1 MAEIRDQTLTG
12 EQTLDG
18 NTYIN
23 CQFNSARLVF
33 QGGPPP
39 GFVNCTFGETE
50 FVFDGAAGRTL
61 GFLKAMAPATTNM
74 RHIVLGLL
82 PELGVNG

>member
-1 MAEIRDQTLTG
+1 MAEFRDQTLTG
-12 EQTLDG
+12 VQALDG

-23 CQFNSARLVF
+23 CTFSNARLVYK
-33 QGGPPP
+33 GGFPP
-39 GFVNCTFGETE
+39 GFGNCAFEDTE
-50 FVFDGAAGRTL
+50 FVFDDAAGRTL

-82 PELGVNG
+82 PELGLNG